1 MIEVNQQNSDKMW
14 DHYQDKG
21 IEVFDLSYP
30 RLRFL
35 AKCCLQG
42 SMVLNVGVGSG
53 YLESILMHRG
63 VVAHSIDP
71 SGLTINRLN
80 EEQGMKGRAKQG
92 YCHAIPFPNGFFDCV
107 IMSEV
112 LEHIPK
118 NFVDASLREVRRV
131 LKSGGRFIGTVPYR
145 EVLRNNEVF
154 CPQCQA
160 CFHRWGHLHSFNL
173 ESLKCLLESNGML
186 VEKMQKRAFP
196 DFSRPNA
203 KLFLRSLFRYILG
216 RMGESVVGPNIY
228 FSCRI

>member
-1 MIEVNQQNSDKMW
+1 MIKVNQQNSDKMW
-14 DHYQDKG
+14 QHYQVNG

-53 YLESILMHRG
+53 YLESILMRRG

-71 SGLTINRLN
+71 SELTINRLN

-92 YCHAIPFPNGFFDCV
+92 YCHAIPFPDGFFDCV

-118 NFVDASLREVRRV
+118 DFLDASLREVRRV
-131 LKSGGRFIGTVPYR
+131 LKSGGRWI
-145 EVLRNNEVF
+145 LQN
-154 CPQCQA
+154 A
-160 CFHRWGHLHSFNL
+160 CTKLAVKYFDTQLLTAW
-173 ESLKCLLESNGML
+173 LK
-186 VEKMQKRAFP
+186 
-196 DFSRPNA
+196 
-203 KLFLRSLFRYILG
+203 
-216 RMGESVVGPNIY
+216 
-228 FSCRI
+228 RIRVRTLNQVMY